1 MYYSGY
7 ADRIC
12 ELMAVSRDLSLVDEK
27 SYLQRKASRNCLSE
41 ANYIEFDGVK
51 VKSNL
56 LNNLSS
62 LNSCCVCHVLLVM
75 VHPNSGCDPHR

>member
-27 SYLQRKASRNCLSE
+27 SSLQRKASRNCTSE

-51 VKSNL
+51 VNEICSIIY
-56 LNNLSS
+56 
-62 LNSCCVCHVLLVM
+62 
-75 VHPNSGCDPHR
+75 HP